1 MTGEGL
7 YSQKK
12 IIKMVMTWGWFS
24 GLLLVYHTH
33 GDLVMTWGWF
43 SGDVVML
50 SWGDV
55 VMV

>member
-43 SGDVVML
+43 SGL
-50 SWGDV
+50 FWFTIL
-55 VMV
+55 MVI